1 MSELLFWIVVGVVA
15 GWLAKTIV
23 PAEAPRGVVS
33 DFVVG
38 IVGAVTG
45 GFLLNGFMGHG
56 YGGWLGTTAVAFV
69 GAVVFLSIVRLLNLG
84 RLARK

>member
-1 MSELLFWIVVGVVA
+1 MGELLFWILVGVVA
-15 GWLAKTIV
+15 GWLAKTVV
-23 PAEAPRGVVS
+23 PGEAPRGVVS

-45 GFLLNGFMGHG
+45 GFLLNGFMGRG

-69 GAVVFLSIVRLLNLG
+69 GAVVFLSIVRLVNVGGLE
-84 RLARK
+84 KK